1 MGVGASGPIY
11 QYKWTKNAFNI
22 LWALL
27 ASKSEALKR
36 LTTCLN
42 IAPIP
47 KGHIVLQ
54 GVMVITEVFRDVH
67 VYS

>member
-1 MGVGASGPIY
+1 MCGMGVGASGSIY
-11 QYKWTKNAFNI
+11 QYKCTKRAFNI
-22 LWALL
+22 LRALL

-47 KGHIVLQ
+47 KAYIVLH
-54 GVMVITEVFRDVH
+54 GVIGDYRGL
-67 VYS
+67 